1 MLMNRIVSFFKR
13 FFTFVVHGQ
22 PIVNVTPRIVVLN
35 NNNLLYGRTA
45 LITGGTSGIGKAI
58 ANAFLKA
65 GANVII
71 TSRTKERAESIAK
84 EINKPFENQFVKGMQ
99 LDNENVGSFKESF
112 FCLLQEIGDEKID
125 ILVNNAGV
133 RGGRWGNATT
143 EEYDKVMDTNLKGV
157 FFLSEIVARYMKE
170 NDIHGN
176 ILNICSAS
184 SLRPANSA
192 YCLSKW
198 GMRAL
203 TEGLAKTLIPY
214 DIVVN
219 GIAPGPTATP
229 MFGMNTGD
237 NLISRVQPNKR
248 YTTVEEIANMAV
260 VYVSDMARTIVGDI
274 AYMTGGAA
282 VLTYDD
288 NKYDFK

>member
-1 MLMNRIVSFFKR
+1 MMGKIMRFIKR
-13 FFTFVVHGQ
+13 GINYMIHGQ
-22 PIVNVTPRIVVLN
+22 PVVHVNPNISVVSRN
-35 NNNLLYGRTA
+35 DLLKGRTA

-58 ANAFLKA
+58 ASAFLNA

-71 TSRTKERAESIAK
+71 TSRTKEKAESIAS
-84 EINKPFENQFVKGMQ
+84 EIGSNYPNQLSLGVE
-99 LDNENVGSFKESF
+99 LNNDNVDSFKNTF
-112 FCLLQEIGDEKID
+112 DNILCYIGNNKID

-133 RGGRWGNATT
+133 RGGRWGTSSIS
-143 EEYDKVMDTNLKGV
+143 EYDQVMDTNLKGA
-157 FFLSEIVARYMKE
+157 FFLSEIVAKYMTG

-198 GMRAL
+198 GLRAL
-203 TEGLAKTLIPY
+203 TEGMAKTLIPY

-229 MFGMNTGD
+229 MFGFESSN
-237 NLISRVQPNKR
+237 NIEASSQPNKR
-248 YTTVEEIANMAV
+248 FTTVEEIANMAV
-260 VYVSDMARTIVGDI
+260 IYVSDMGRTIVGDI

-282 VLTYDD
+282 LLTYDD
-288 NKYDFK
+288 NSYKF

>member
-1 MLMNRIVSFFKR
+1 MGYIFSLLKRRLKYIV
-13 FFTFVVHGQ
+13 TGQ
-22 PIVNVTPRIVVLN
+22 PTILVKSNIVTLGKSE
-35 NNNLLYGRTA
+35 LLKGRTA

-58 ANAFLKA
+58 ALAFLDA
-65 GANVII
+65 GANVVI
-71 TSRTKERAESIAK
+71 TSRSKKKAEEIASNMSVNYPK
-84 EINKPFENQFVKGMQ
+84 QFVKGIELNNERTETFNELF
-99 LDNENVGSFKESF
+99 LDMLND
-112 FCLLQEIGDEKID
+112 IGDSKID
-125 ILVNNAGV
+125 VLVNNAGV
-133 RGGRWGNATT
+133 RGGRWGKTT
-143 EEYDKVMDTNLKGV
+143 IEEYDKVMDTNLKGV
-157 FFLSEIVARYMKE
+157 FFLTEIVAHYMKNE
-170 NDIHGN
+170 NIHGN

-229 MFGMNTGD
+229 MFGFETSDRLEAPG
-237 NLISRVQPNKR
+237 QPNKR
-248 YTTVEEIANMAV
+248 FTTVEEIADLAV
-260 VYVSDMARTIVGDI
+260 IYVSDMARTIVGDI

-282 VLTYDD
+282 VITYDD
-288 NKYDFK
+288 NNYDFI

>member
-1 MLMNRIVSFFKR
+1 MGRILNYIKR
-13 FFTFVVHGQ
+13 GIVYVIKGQ
-22 PIVNVTPRIVVLN
+22 PAIHVRPNIAILGMN
-35 NNNLLYGRTA
+35 DLLKGRTA

-58 ANAFLKA
+58 AIAFVNA

-71 TSRTKERAESIAK
+71 TSRTREKAEITAGEIDIKYEGQFAK
-84 EINKPFENQFVKGMQ
+84 GIELN
-99 LDNENVGSFKESF
+99 NEQIESF
-112 FCLLQEIGDEKID
+112 EACFNKLTAEIGNNKID

-133 RGGRWGNATT
+133 RGGRWGETSL
-143 EEYDKVMDTNLKGV
+143 EEYDKIMDTNLKGV
-157 FFLSEIVARYMKE
+157 FFLTEIIARYMKNE
-170 NDIHGN
+170 GVHGN

-198 GMRAL
+198 GMRAF

-229 MFGMNTGD
+229 MFGMKSSD
-237 NLISRVQPNKR
+237 DLVASVQPNNR
-248 YTTVEEIANMAV
+248 FTTVEEIADMAV
-260 VYVSDMARTIVGDI
+260 IYVSDMARTIVGDI

-282 VLTYDD
+282 ILTYDD
-288 NKYDFK
+288 NKYDF

>member
-1 MLMNRIVSFFKR
+1 MIRKILRFFKR
-13 FFTFVVHGQ
+13 GLVYMFYGQPVVH
-22 PIVNVTPRIVVLN
+22 VNPSISVVSRN
-35 NNNLLYGRTA
+35 DLLFGRTA

-58 ANAFLKA
+58 ASAFLNA
-65 GANVII
+65 GSNVII
-71 TSRTKERAESIAK
+71 TSRTKEKAEAIAK
-84 EINKPFENQFVKGMQ
+84 ELGSNYPERLTIGVELNN
-99 LDNENVGSFKESF
+99 DNVDSFNNTFNSILSK
-112 FCLLQEIGDEKID
+112 IGNNKID

-133 RGGRWGNATT
+133 RGGRWGATSLS
-143 EEYDKVMDTNLKGV
+143 EYDQVMDTNLKGA
-157 FFLSEIVARYMKE
+157 FFLSEIVAKYMKE

-176 ILNICSAS
+176 VLNICSAS

-198 GMRAL
+198 GLRAL
-203 TEGLAKTLIPY
+203 TEGMAKTLIPY

-229 MFGMNTGD
+229 LFGFESSN
-237 NLISRVQPNKR
+237 NIEASSQPNKR
-248 YTTVEEIANMAV
+248 FTTVEEIANMAV
-260 VYVSDMARTIVGDI
+260 IYVSNMARTIVGDI

-288 NKYDFK
+288 NNYVF

>member
-1 MLMNRIVSFFKR
+1 MKR
-13 FFTFVVHGQ
+13 VVNFIKRGFLYALYGQ
-22 PIVNVTPRIVVLN
+22 PIVSPRILTISRSE
-35 NNNLLYGRTA
+35 LLSGRTA

-58 ANAFLKA
+58 AQAFLNA

-71 TSRTKERAESIAK
+71 TSRSQDSANKIAESL
-84 EINKPFENQFVKGMQ
+84 NKYDTEFSIGVELNNERVDSFDKLFEVILSKIKNH
-99 LDNENVGSFKESF
+99 N
-112 FCLLQEIGDEKID
+112 ID
-125 ILVNNAGV
+125 ILVNNAGI
-133 RGGRWGNATT
+133 RGGRWGKTT
-143 EEYDKVMDTNLKGV
+143 IDEYNKVMDTNLKGV
-157 FFLSEIVARYMKE
+157 FFLSEIVAKYMIDH
-170 NDIHGN
+170 NIHGN

-203 TEGLAKTLIPY
+203 TEGMAKTLIPY

-229 MFGMNTGD
+229 MFGMESKD
-237 NLISRVQPNKR
+237 NLETSSQPNKR
-248 YTTVEEIANMAV
+248 FTTVEEIANMAV
-260 VYVSDMARTIVGDI
+260 IYVSDMARTIVGDI

-288 NKYDFK
+288 NNYDFK

>member
-1 MLMNRIVSFFKR
+1 MF
-13 FFTFVVHGQ
+13 HGQ
-22 PIVNVTPRIVVLN
+22 PVVHVNPSIFVVGRN
-35 NNNLLYGRTA
+35 DLLKGRTA

-58 ANAFLKA
+58 ATAFLNA

-71 TSRTKERAESIAK
+71 TSRAKEKAEAIAK
-84 EINKPFENQFVKGMQ
+84 ELGSNYPDQ
-99 LDNENVGSFKESF
+99 LAIGIELNNDKVDSFKSTF
-112 FCLLQEIGDEKID
+112 NSLLSIIGDNKID

-133 RGGRWGNATT
+133 RGGRWGATSLS
-143 EEYDKVMDTNLKGV
+143 EYEQVMDTNLKGA

-170 NDIHGN
+170 NEIHGN

-198 GMRAL
+198 GLRAL
-203 TEGLAKTLIPY
+203 TEGMAKTLIPY

-229 MFGMNTGD
+229 MFGMETKD
-237 NLISRVQPNKR
+237 NLEAYSQPNKR
-248 YTTVEEIANMAV
+248 FTTVEEIANMAV
-260 VYVSDMARTIVGDI
+260 IYVSNMARTIVGDI

-282 VLTYDD
+282 LLTFDD
-288 NKYDFK
+288 NKYDF

>member
-1 MLMNRIVSFFKR
+1 MVGIKEYIVRGLNYVIK
-13 FFTFVVHGQ
+13 GQ
-22 PIVNVTPRIVVLN
+22 PVVVISPQITVRDRN
-35 NNNLLYGRTA
+35 ELLKGRTA

-58 ANAFLKA
+58 AMAFLNA

-71 TSRTKERAESIAK
+71 TSRTKDKAETVANSFSIKNEGQFAKGIELNNEQIGLFEEKIIKLTK
-84 EINKPFENQFVKGMQ
+84 EIGNH
-99 LDNENVGSFKESF
+99 S
-112 FCLLQEIGDEKID
+112 ID

-133 RGGRWGNATT
+133 RGGRWGDTSMV
-143 EEYDKVMDTNLKGV
+143 EYDKVMDTNLKGV
-157 FFLSEIVARYMKE
+157 FFLTEIVARYMKG
-170 NDIHGN
+170 NGIHGN

-229 MFGMNTGD
+229 MFGMGTTD
-237 NLISRVQPNKR
+237 NLEASSQPNKR
-248 YTTVEEIANMAV
+248 FTTVEEIADMAV

-282 VLTYDD
+282 LLTYDD
-288 NKYDFK
+288 NNYDFK

>member
-1 MLMNRIVSFFKR
+1 MGLKQYFKR
-13 FFTFVVHGQ
+13 GITYIRSGV
-22 PIVNVTPRIVVLN
+22 PDIKVNASIEILDQ
-35 NNNLLYGRTA
+35 NNLLKGRIA
-45 LITGGTSGIGKAI
+45 LITGGSSGIGKAI
-58 ANAFLKA
+58 ALAFLNA
-65 GANVII
+65 GASVII
-71 TSRTKERAESIAK
+71 TSRTKEKAESIA
-84 EINKPFENQFVKGMQ
+84 NSFELKGEGQFAKGIELNIEQ
-99 LDNENVGSFKESF
+99 IDLIEDCFKE
-112 FCLLQEIGDEKID
+112 LLSEIGNNKID
-125 ILVNNAGV
+125 ILVNNAGI
-133 RGGRWGNATT
+133 RGGRWGQTT
-143 EEYDKVMDTNLKGV
+143 SSEYDKVMNTNLKGV
-157 FFLSEIVARYMKE
+157 FFLTEVVARYMKE
-170 NDIHGN
+170 NVVHGN

-184 SLRPANSA
+184 SIRPANSA

-229 MFGMNTGD
+229 MFGMDSGD
-237 NLISRVQPNKR
+237 NLASGVQPNKR

-260 VYVSDMARTIVGDI
+260 IYVSDMARTIVGDI

-288 NKYDFK
+288 NKYDF

>member
-1 MLMNRIVSFFKR
+1 MSRIINYFKICIA
-13 FFTFVVHGQ
+13 FIIHGQ
-22 PIVNVTPRIVVLN
+22 TIVHITPKIVALN
-35 NNNLLYGRTA
+35 TNELLLGRTA
-45 LITGGTSGIGKAI
+45 LITGGTSGIGKAV
-58 ANAFLKA
+58 AEAFLRA

-71 TSRTKERAESIAK
+71 TSRTKERAEEIAVSLD
-84 EINKPFENQFVKGMQ
+84 KPFESQFTKGIQ
-99 LDNENVGSFKESF
+99 LDNENVAEFKTSFSN
-112 FCLLQEIGDEKID
+112 LLKDIGAAKID

-133 RGGRWGNATT
+133 RGGRWGNTSM
-143 EEYDKVMDTNLKGV
+143 EDYDKVMDTNLKGV
-157 FFLSEIVARYMKE
+157 FFLTEIVARYMKD
-170 NDIHGN
+170 NNIHGN

-198 GMRAL
+198 GIRAL
-203 TEGLAKTLIPY
+203 TVGMAKTLIPY

-229 MFGMNTGD
+229 MFGLGSND
-237 NLISRVQPNKR
+237 NIESNFQPNKR
-248 YTTVEEIANMAV
+248 FTTVEEIANMAV
-260 VYVSDMARTIVGDI
+260 IYVSDMARTIVGDI

-288 NKYDFK
+288 NNYDFK

>member
-1 MLMNRIVSFFKR
+1 VK
-13 FFTFVVHGQ
+13 VC
-22 PIVNVTPRIVVLN
+22 VNVVS
-35 NNNLLYGRTA
+35 LLQSDLLKGRTA

-58 ANAFLKA
+58 AIAFLNA

-71 TSRTKERAESIAK
+71 TSRTQKKADEVANTLGVMREGQFAKGIELNNEEIDSFENSFGKLIK
-84 EINKPFENQFVKGMQ
+84 EIGHH
-99 LDNENVGSFKESF
+99 
-112 FCLLQEIGDEKID
+112 KID

-133 RGGRWGNATT
+133 RGGRWGNTT
-143 EEYDKVMDTNLKGV
+143 INEYDKVMDTNLKGV
-157 FFLSEIVARYMKE
+157 FFLTELVARYMKE
-170 NDIHGN
+170 NGIHGN

-192 YCLSKW
+192 YSLSKW

-203 TEGLAKTLIPY
+203 THGLAKTLIPY

-229 MFGMNTGD
+229 MFGIGTND
-237 NLISRVQPNKR
+237 NLEASSQPNR
-248 YTTVEEIANMAV
+248 RFTTVEEIADMAV

-288 NKYDFK
+288 NNYDFE

>member
-1 MLMNRIVSFFKR
+1 MRRIINYFR
-13 FFTFVVHGQ
+13 RCFTFIIHGQ
-22 PIVNVTPRIVVLN
+22 PIVHITPRIVTIDSN
-35 NNNLLYGRTA
+35 KLLLGRTA
-45 LITGGTSGIGKAI
+45 LITGGTSGIGKAV
-58 ANAFLKA
+58 AKAFLSA

-71 TSRTKERAESIAK
+71 TSRTRERAEEIAASF
-84 EINKPFENQFVKGMQ
+84 EIHIESQFAKGIQ
-99 LDNENVGSFKESF
+99 LDNENVTGFKESF
-112 FCLLQEIGDEKID
+112 SNLLKDVGDVKID

-133 RGGRWGNATT
+133 RGGRWGNTSM

-157 FFLSEIVARYMKE
+157 FFLSEIVARYMKD
-170 NDIHGN
+170 NNIHGN

-198 GMRAL
+198 GIRAL
-203 TEGLAKTLIPY
+203 TEGMAKSLIPY

-229 MFGMNTGD
+229 MFGLGSND
-237 NLISRVQPNKR
+237 NIEAAFQPNKR
-248 YTTVEEIANMAV
+248 YTTVEEIADMAV
-260 VYVSDMARTIVGDI
+260 IYVSDMARTIVGDI

-282 VLTYDD
+282 LLTYDD
-288 NKYDFK
+288 NNYDFK

>member
-1 MLMNRIVSFFKR
+1 MF
-13 FFTFVVHGQ
+13 HGQ
-22 PIVNVTPRIVVLN
+22 PVVHVNPNIFVVGRNDFLK
-35 NNNLLYGRTA
+35 GRTA

-58 ANAFLKA
+58 ASAFLNA

-71 TSRTKERAESIAK
+71 TSRVKEKAEVIAK
-84 EINKPFENQFVKGMQ
+84 ELVSNYPNQLAIGIELNNDKV
-99 LDNENVGSFKESF
+99 DSFKSTF
-112 FCLLQEIGDEKID
+112 NSLLSVIGGKKID

-133 RGGRWGNATT
+133 RGGRWGATSLS
-143 EEYDKVMDTNLKGV
+143 EYEQVMDTNLKGA

-170 NDIHGN
+170 NEIHGN

-198 GMRAL
+198 GLRAL
-203 TEGLAKTLIPY
+203 TEGMAKTLIPY

-229 MFGMNTGD
+229 MFGLESSN
-237 NLISRVQPNKR
+237 NIEASSQPNKR
-248 YTTVEEIANMAV
+248 FTTVEEIANMAV
-260 VYVSDMARTIVGDI
+260 IYVSDMARTIVGDI

-282 VLTYDD
+282 ILTFDD
-288 NKYDFK
+288 NKYDF

>member
-1 MLMNRIVSFFKR
+1 MNRFFEYLKR
-13 FFTFVVHGQ
+13 GLNFVLKGQ
-22 PIVNVTPRIVVLN
+22 PIEHITPRIVSLQKN
-35 NNNLLYGRTA
+35 ELLIGRTA

-58 ANAFLKA
+58 AMSFINA

-71 TSRTKERAESIAK
+71 TSRTQEKADLIA
-84 EINKPFENQFVKGMQ
+84 NSFELKHKGQFAKGFE
-99 LDNENVGSFKESF
+99 LNNEAIESF
-112 FCLLQEIGDEKID
+112 NDTFKRILDDIKGIKID
-125 ILVNNAGV
+125 ILVNNAGI
-133 RGGRWGNATT
+133 RGGRWGNTSIQ
-143 EEYDKVMDTNLKGV
+143 EYDKVMNTNLKGV
-157 FFLSEIVARYMKE
+157 FFFTEIVSRYMVNNK
-170 NDIHGN
+170 IHGN

-198 GMRAL
+198 GMRAF

-229 MFGMNTGD
+229 MFGLNTGD
-237 NLISRVQPNKR
+237 NIAASGQPNKR
-248 YTTVEEIANMAV
+248 FTTVEEIADMAV

-282 VLTYDD
+282 NLTLDD
-288 NKYDFK
+288 NNYNL

>member
-1 MLMNRIVSFFKR
+1 MKRILRFFKR
-13 FFTFVVHGQ
+13 GLVYMLHGQ
-22 PIVNVTPRIVVLN
+22 PVVHVTPQIIVAN
-35 NNNLLYGRTA
+35 KNELLKGRTA

-58 ANAFLKA
+58 ASAFLNA

-71 TSRTKERAESIAK
+71 TSRTKEKAESVAN
-84 EINKPFENQFVKGMQ
+84 ELGSNFPNQLSIGVE
-99 LDNENVGSFKESF
+99 LNNDVVDSFKSVFDNILSVIENN
-112 FCLLQEIGDEKID
+112 KVD

-133 RGGRWGNATT
+133 RGGRWGTT
-143 EEYDKVMDTNLKGV
+143 SISEYEQVMNTNLKGA
-157 FFLSEIVARYMKE
+157 FFLSEIVAKYMKD
-170 NDIHGN
+170 NHIHGN

-198 GMRAL
+198 GLRAL
-203 TEGLAKTLIPY
+203 TEGMAKTLIPY

-229 MFGMNTGD
+229 MFGFD
-237 NLISRVQPNKR
+237 NSENIEASAQPNKR
-248 YTTVEEIANMAV
+248 FTTVEEIANMAV

-288 NKYDFK
+288 NNYGFK

>member
-1 MLMNRIVSFFKR
+1 MGLKQYLKR
-13 FFTFVVHGQ
+13 GITYIRKGV
-22 PIVNVTPRIVVLN
+22 PDIKVNASIEILDQ
-35 NNNLLYGRTA
+35 NNLLRGRIA
-45 LITGGTSGIGKAI
+45 LITGGSSGIGKAI
-58 ANAFLKA
+58 ASAFLNA
-65 GANVII
+65 GASVII
-71 TSRTKERAESIAK
+71 TSRNKEKAESVANSFNLNRVGQFAK
-84 EINKPFENQFVKGMQ
+84 GIELKIEDTDSIEG
-99 LDNENVGSFKESF
+99 LFKKLIS
-112 FCLLQEIGDEKID
+112 EIGNNKID

-133 RGGRWGNATT
+133 RGGRWGQTT
-143 EEYDKVMDTNLKGV
+143 SSEYDKVMNTNLKGV
-157 FFLSEIVARYMKE
+157 FFLTEVVARYMKD
-170 NDIHGN
+170 NDVHGN

-184 SLRPANSA
+184 SIRPANSA

-229 MFGMNTGD
+229 MFGMNSGD
-237 NLISRVQPNKR
+237 NLASGVQPNKR

-260 VYVSDMARTIVGDI
+260 IYVSDMARTIVGDI

-282 VLTYDD
+282 ILTYDD
-288 NKYDFK
+288 NKYDF

>member
-1 MLMNRIVSFFKR
+1 MGLKNYLKR
-13 FFTFVVHGQ
+13 GIIYIRKGV
-22 PIVNVTPRIVVLN
+22 PDIKVNASIEILDQ
-35 NNNLLYGRTA
+35 NNLLRGRIA
-45 LITGGTSGIGKAI
+45 LITGGSSGIGKAI
-58 ANAFLKA
+58 ASAFLNA
-65 GANVII
+65 GASVII
-71 TSRTKERAESIAK
+71 TSRNKEKAESVANSFNINRVGQFAK
-84 EINKPFENQFVKGMQ
+84 GIELNIEDTNSIEG
-99 LDNENVGSFKESF
+99 LFKKLIS
-112 FCLLQEIGDEKID
+112 EIGNNKID

-133 RGGRWGNATT
+133 RGGRWGQTT
-143 EEYDKVMDTNLKGV
+143 SSEYDKVMNTNLKGV
-157 FFLSEIVARYMKE
+157 FFLTEVVARYMKD
-170 NDIHGN
+170 NDVHGN

-184 SLRPANSA
+184 SIRPANSA

-229 MFGMNTGD
+229 MFGMNSGD
-237 NLISRVQPNKR
+237 NLASGVQPNKR

-260 VYVSDMARTIVGDI
+260 IYVSDMARTIVGDI

-282 VLTYDD
+282 ILTYDD
-288 NKYDFK
+288 NKYDF

>member
-1 MLMNRIVSFFKR
+1 MGRILNYIKR
-13 FFTFVVHGQ
+13 GIVYVLKGQ
-22 PIVNVTPRIVVLN
+22 PAIHVRPNIAILGMN
-35 NNNLLYGRTA
+35 DLLKGRTA
-45 LITGGTSGIGKAI
+45 LITGGTCGIGKAI
-58 ANAFLKA
+58 ASAFLNA

-71 TSRTKERAESIAK
+71 TSRAKEKAEAIAK
-84 EINKPFENQFVKGMQ
+84 ELGSNYPEQIAIGIELNNDKV
-99 LDNENVGSFKESF
+99 DSFKSTF
-112 FCLLQEIGDEKID
+112 NSLLSVIGNNKID

-133 RGGRWGNATT
+133 RGGRWGATSLS
-143 EEYDKVMDTNLKGV
+143 EYEQVMDTNLKGA

-170 NDIHGN
+170 NEIHGN

-198 GMRAL
+198 GMRAF

-229 MFGMNTGD
+229 MFGMKSSD
-237 NLISRVQPNKR
+237 DLLASAQPNNR
-248 YTTVEEIANMAV
+248 FTTVEEIADMAV
-260 VYVSDMARTIVGDI
+260 IYVSDMARTIVGDI

-288 NKYDFK
+288 NKYDF

>member
-1 MLMNRIVSFFKR
+1 MGSLTNYIKR
-13 FFTFVVHGQ
+13 GLKYVLKGQ
-22 PIVNVTPRIVVLN
+22 PAITVRPNIVTLGLN
-35 NNNLLYGRTA
+35 ELLKGRTA

-58 ANAFLKA
+58 AAAFLNA

-71 TSRTKERAESIAK
+71 TSRTKEKAETVAHSFVIKKEGQFAK
-84 EINKPFENQFVKGMQ
+84 GIELNNEQIDLFEDSFTQ
-99 LDNENVGSFKESF
+99 LTN
-112 FCLLQEIGDEKID
+112 EIGTNKID
-125 ILVNNAGV
+125 ILVNNAGI
-133 RGGRWGNATT
+133 RGGRWGGTT
-143 EEYDKVMDTNLKGV
+143 MAEYDKVMDTNLKGV
-157 FFLSEIVARYMKE
+157 FFLTEIVARYMKD
-170 NDIHGN
+170 NGIHGN

-198 GMRAL
+198 GVRAL
-203 TEGLAKTLIPY
+203 TEGIAKSLIPF

-229 MFGMNTGD
+229 MFGLESSD
-237 NLISRVQPNKR
+237 NITAIGQPNNR
-248 YTTVEEIANMAV
+248 FTTVEEIANMAV
-260 VYVSDMARTIVGDI
+260 IYVSDMSRTIVGDI

-288 NKYDFK
+288 NNYDFR

>member
-1 MLMNRIVSFFKR
+1 MGHIIDYIQRGIVY
-13 FFTFVVHGQ
+13 VVKGKPVIQ
-22 PIVNVTPRIVVLN
+22 VKPNVITLEKSE
-35 NNNLLYGRTA
+35 LLKGRTA

-58 ANAFLKA
+58 AIAFLRA

-71 TSRTKERAESIAK
+71 TSRSQEKAKSIANSF
-84 EINKPFENQFVKGMQ
+84 EIDNSHQFAKGIK
-99 LDNENVGSFKESF
+99 LDTERIESF
-112 FCLLQEIGDEKID
+112 YDTFTRLTKDIGESKID

-133 RGGRWGNATT
+133 RGGRWGETSI
-143 EEYDKVMDTNLKGV
+143 EEYDKVMDTNLRGV
-157 FFLSEIVARYMKE
+157 FFISEIVSRYMKD
-170 NDIHGN
+170 NGIHGN
-176 ILNICSAS
+176 VLNICSAS

-203 TEGLAKTLIPY
+203 TEGMAKSLIPY
-214 DIVVN
+214 GIVVN

-229 MFGMNTGD
+229 MFGMNSND
-237 NLISRVQPNKR
+237 NLALESQPNKR
-248 YTTVEEIANMAV
+248 FTTVEEIANMAV
-260 VYVSDMARTIVGDI
+260 IYVSDMARTIVGDI

-288 NKYDFK
+288 NNYDFK

>member
-1 MLMNRIVSFFKR
+1 MGRILNYIKR
-13 FFTFVVHGQ
+13 GIVYVLKGQ
-22 PIVNVTPRIVVLN
+22 PAIHVRPNIAILGMN
-35 NNNLLYGRTA
+35 DLLKGRTA

-58 ANAFLKA
+58 AFAFLNA

-71 TSRTKERAESIAK
+71 TSRAKEKAEAIAK
-84 EINKPFENQFVKGMQ
+84 ELGSNYPDQIAIGIELNNDKV
-99 LDNENVGSFKESF
+99 DSFKSTF
-112 FCLLQEIGDEKID
+112 NSLLSVIGNNKID

-133 RGGRWGNATT
+133 RGGRWGATSLS
-143 EEYDKVMDTNLKGV
+143 EYEQVMDTNLKGA

-170 NDIHGN
+170 NEIHGN

-198 GMRAL
+198 GLRAL
-203 TEGLAKTLIPY
+203 TEGMAKTLIPY

-219 GIAPGPTATP
+219 GIAPGPTATQ
-229 MFGMNTGD
+229 MFGMETKD
-237 NLISRVQPNKR
+237 NLEAYSQPNKR
-248 YTTVEEIANMAV
+248 FTTVEEIANMAV
-260 VYVSDMARTIVGDI
+260 IYVSNMARTIVGDI

-282 VLTYDD
+282 ILTYDD
-288 NKYDFK
+288 NKYDL